1 MALLRDDFSNAQTFL
16 AARPAVKVVDLLL
29 PDLCGILRGKRVD
42 IADLA
47 TIYDKGMYLPG
58 SMFAL
63 DVMGG
68 TIEETG
74 LGFEEGDADR
84 PCVPVP
90 GSLFASP
97 WMGPGVA
104 QLQVQMLDHDLRPFF
119 GDPRHVLDT
128 VLERYA
134 GRGWRPM
141 VALEL
146 EFYFVDPERT
156 PAGHAQPPPS
166 RLTGRREHRTQI
178 NSMADLDSVSDILS
192 EIAATCA
199 EQNVP
204 TGTALAEYGPSQW
217 EVNLRHVADAR
228 LACDQAIRFKR
239 IVKGVA
245 LRHGLEA
252 TFMAKPYEDMAGS
265 GMHMHVSVQDDSG
278 QNVFASAEELG
289 NDLLKQAVA
298 GLIASMADGMAVFAP
313 NANSYRR
320 LRPESYVPTH
330 ATWGYNNRGVAVR
343 VPVSGPEDRRL
354 EHRVAGA
361 DANPYLLSAV
371 VLAGMLHGIEKKLP
385 APEALTGNAYTQRS
399 TAPRLPTDWPTALA
413 RFGTSSVLREFLGE
427 RFVQLYEVTRRGEMQ
442 DFALRLSPLD
452 FAWYLEQV

>member
-1 MALLRDDFSNAQTFL
+1 MALLRDDFSNAQAFL

-29 PDLCGILRGKRVD
+29 PDLCGVLRGKRVD
-42 IADLA
+42 FADLA
-47 TIYDKGMYLPG
+47 TVYDQGMYLPG

-68 TIEETG
+68 TIQATG
-74 LGFEEGDADR
+74 LGFDEGDADR
-84 PCVPVP
+84 PCVPLP
-90 GSLFASP
+90 GTLFASP

-104 QLQVQMLDHDLRPFF
+104 QLQVQMLDHDRQPFY

-128 VLERYA
+128 VLERFA
-134 GRGWRPM
+134 ARGWRPV
-141 VALEL
+141 VAIEL

-156 PAGHAQPPPS
+156 PAGHAQPPTS

-178 NSMADLDSVSDILS
+178 NSMADLNSVSDILS
-192 EIAATCA
+192 EITATCA

-265 GMHMHVSVQDDSG
+265 GMHIHVSLQNEAGD
-278 QNVFASAEELG
+278 NVFASAEHLG
-289 NDLLKQAVA
+289 NDLLKHAAA
-298 GLIASMADGMAVFAP
+298 GLIATMADGMAVFAP

-320 LRPESYVPTH
+320 LRPEAYVPTH

-371 VLAGMLHGIEKKLP
+371 VLAGMLHGIEKMLP
-385 APEALTGNAYTQRS
+385 APEALTGNAYSQRS

-413 RFGTSSVLREFLGE
+413 CFGASSVLREFLGD
-427 RFVQLYEVTRRGEMQ
+427 RFVRLYEVTRRGEMQ
-442 DFALRLSPLD
+442 DFAARLSPLD
-452 FAWYLEQV
+452 FAWYLEPV

>member
-1 MALLRDDFSNAQTFL
+1 MALLRDDYSNAQAFL
-16 AARPAVKVVDLLL
+16 AARPSVKVVDLLL
-29 PDLCGILRGKRVD
+29 PDLCGILRGKRVEV
-42 IADLA
+42 ADLA
-47 TIYDKGMYLPG
+47 TIYDQGMYLPG

-68 TIEETG
+68 TIQETG
-74 LGFEEGDADR
+74 LGFDEGDADR

-104 QLQVQMLDHDLRPFF
+104 QLQVQMLDHDLHPFF

-134 GRGWRPM
+134 RRGWRPV

-178 NSMADLDSVSDILS
+178 NSMADLNSVSDILS

-245 LRHGLEA
+245 LHHGLEA

-265 GMHMHVSVQDDSG
+265 GMHIHISVQDAAG
-278 QNVFASAEELG
+278 QNVFASADSLG
-289 NDLLKQAVA
+289 NDLLKQAAA
-298 GLIASMADGMAVFAP
+298 GLIATMAEGMAVFAP

-320 LRPESYVPTH
+320 LRPETYVPMH

-343 VPVSGPEDRRL
+343 IPVSDAENRRL

-361 DANPYLLSAV
+361 DANPYLLAAV

-385 APEALTGNAYTQRS
+385 AAEALAGNAYSQRLS
-399 TAPRLPTDWPTALA
+399 APKLPTDWPTALTC
-413 RFGTSSVLREFLGE
+413 FGASRVLREYLGE
-427 RFVQLYEVTRRGEMQ
+427 RFVDLYEVTRRGEMQ
-442 DFALRLSPLD
+442 DFALHLSPLD
-452 FAWYLEQV
+452 FAWYLEPV

>member
-1 MALLRDDFSNAQTFL
+1 MALLRDDFSNAQAFL

-42 IADLA
+42 VADLS
-47 TIYDKGMYLPG
+47 TVYDKGMYLPG

-68 TIEETG
+68 TIQATG
-74 LGFEEGDADR
+74 LGFDEGDADR
-84 PCVPVP
+84 PCLPVP
-90 GSLFASP
+90 GSLFTSP
-97 WMGPGVA
+97 WMGPSVA
-104 QLQVQMLDHDLRPFF
+104 QLQVQMLDHDRRPFF

-128 VLERYA
+128 VLGRYA
-134 GRGWRPM
+134 KRGWRPV
-141 VALEL
+141 VAIEL

-156 PAGHAQPPPS
+156 PAGHAQPPRS
-166 RLTGRREHRTQI
+166 QLTGRREHRTQI
-178 NSMADLDSVSDILS
+178 NSMADLNSVSDILS
-192 EIAATCA
+192 EIAANCA
-199 EQNVP
+199 VQDVP

-217 EVNLRHVADAR
+217 EVNLRHVDDAR

-239 IVKGVA
+239 IVKGIA

-265 GMHMHVSVQDDSG
+265 GMHMHVSVQNESG
-278 QNVFASAEELG
+278 HNVFASADELG
-289 NDLLKQAVA
+289 NALLKHAAA
-298 GLIASMADGMAVFAP
+298 GLLATMADGMAVFAP

-320 LRPESYVPTH
+320 LRPEAYVPTH

-361 DANPYLLSAV
+361 DANPYLLCAV
-371 VLAGMLHGIEKKLP
+371 VLAGMLHGIEKKLA
-385 APEALTGNAYTQRS
+385 APEALTGNAYSQRS
-399 TAPRLPTDWPTALA
+399 SAPRLPTDWPTALA
-413 RFGTSSVLREFLGE
+413 HFGASSVLREFLGD

-442 DFALRLSPLD
+442 DFMARLTPLD
-452 FAWYLEQV
+452 FAWYLEPV

>member
-1 MALLRDDFSNAQTFL
+1 MGLLRDDYSNAQAYL
-16 AARPAVKVVDLLL
+16 AARPALRVVDLLL

-42 IADLA
+42 IVDLA
-47 TIYDKGMYLPG
+47 TVYDQGMYLPG

-68 TIEETG
+68 TIQATG
-74 LGFEEGDADR
+74 LGFDEGDADR
-84 PCVPVP
+84 PCLPVP
-90 GSLFASP
+90 GSLFGSP
-97 WMGPGVA
+97 WMGAHVA
-104 QLQVQMLDHDLRPFF
+104 QLQVQMLDHDRQPFY

-128 VLERYA
+128 VLERYQQ
-134 GRGWRPM
+134 RGWRPV
-141 VALEL
+141 VAIEL
-146 EFYFVDPERT
+146 EFYLVDPERS
-156 PAGHAQPPPS
+156 PAGHPQPPLS

-178 NSMADLDSVSDILS
+178 NSMADLNSVSDILS
-192 EIAATCA
+192 EIAETCA
-199 EQNVP
+199 LQDVP

-265 GMHMHVSVQDDSG
+265 GMHMHVSVADQSG
-278 QNVFASAEELG
+278 KNIFASADPLG
-289 NDLLKQAVA
+289 NDLLKQAAA
-298 GLIASMADGMAVFAP
+298 GLIDTMAGGMAIFAP

-320 LRPESYVPTH
+320 LRPLAYVPTH
-330 ATWGYNNRGVAVR
+330 ASWGYNNRGVAVR

-361 DANPYLLSAV
+361 DANPYLLAAA
-371 VLAGMLHGIEKKLP
+371 VLAGMLHGIERKLSP
-385 APEALTGNAYTQRS
+385 PGALTGNAYAQGS
-399 TAPRLPTDWPTALA
+399 TAARLPTDWPTALA
-413 RFGTSSVLREFLGE
+413 RFEASGVLREFLGE
-427 RFVQLYEVTRRGEMQ
+427 RFLRLYETTRRGEMEA
-442 DFALRLSPLD
+442 FAARLSPLD
-452 FAWYLEQV
+452 FAWYLEPV

>member
-1 MALLRDDFSNAQTFL
+1 MALLRDDYSNAEAFR
-16 AARPAVKVVDLLL
+16 AARPAVRVVDLLL
-29 PDLCGILRGKRVD
+29 PDLCGILRDKRVD

-47 TIYDKGMYLPG
+47 TIYDQGMYLPG

-68 TIEETG
+68 TIQATG
-74 LGFEEGDADR
+74 LGFDEGDADR

-97 WMGPGVA
+97 WMSAHVA
-104 QLQVQMLDHDLRPFF
+104 QLQVQMLDHDRQPFY

-128 VLERYA
+128 VLERYQR
-134 GRGWRPM
+134 RGWRPV
-141 VALEL
+141 VAIEL

-156 PAGHAQPPPS
+156 PEGHAQPPLS

-178 NSMADLDSVSDILS
+178 NSMADLNSVSDILS
-192 EIAATCA
+192 EISETCA
-199 EQNVP
+199 LQDVP

-228 LACDQAIRFKR
+228 LACDHAIRFKR

-265 GMHMHVSVQDDSG
+265 GMHMHVSVADQSG
-278 QNVFASAEELG
+278 KNIFASADRLG
-289 NDLLKQAVA
+289 NDLLKQAAA
-298 GLIASMADGMAVFAP
+298 GLIDTMADGMAIFAP

-320 LRPESYVPTH
+320 LRPQAYVPTH
-330 ATWGYNNRGVAVR
+330 ASWGYNNRGVAVR

-371 VLAGMLHGIEKKLP
+371 VLAGMLHGIEGKLP
-385 APEALTGNAYTQRS
+385 PPEALTGNAYTQGS
-399 TAPRLPTDWPTALA
+399 AATRLPTDWPTALA
-413 RFGTSSVLREFLGE
+413 RFGASSVLCEFLGE
-427 RFVQLYEVTRRGEMQ
+427 RFVRLYEATRRGEMEA
-442 DFALRLSPLD
+442 FAARLSPLD
-452 FAWYLEQV
+452 FAWYLEPV

>member
-1 MALLRDDFSNAQTFL
+1 MALLRDDFLNAQTFL

-29 PDLCGILRGKRVD
+29 PDLCSILRGKRVEV
-42 IADLA
+42 ADLA
-47 TIYDKGMYLPG
+47 TVYEKGMYLPG

-63 DVMGG
+63 DVLGG
-68 TIEETG
+68 TIQATG
-74 LGFEEGDADR
+74 LGFDEGDADR

-90 GSLFASP
+90 GTLFASP

-104 QLQVQMLDHDLRPFF
+104 QLQVQMLDHDRQPFF
-119 GDPRHVLDT
+119 GDPRQVLDT
-128 VLERYA
+128 VLDRYA
-134 GRGWRPM
+134 ARGWRPV
-141 VALEL
+141 VAIEL

-156 PAGHAQPPPS
+156 AAGHTQPPPS

-178 NSMADLDSVSDILS
+178 NSMADLDSVSDILA

-199 EQNVP
+199 VQDVP

-217 EVNLRHVADAR
+217 EVNLRHVDDAR

-265 GMHMHVSVQDDSG
+265 GMHMHVSVRDETGD
-278 QNVFASAEELG
+278 NVFASAEELG
-289 NDLLKQAVA
+289 NDLLKQAAA
-298 GLIASMADGMAVFAP
+298 GLIATMADGMAVFAP

-330 ATWGYNNRGVAVR
+330 ASWGYNNRGVAVR

-371 VLAGMLHGIEKKLP
+371 VLAGMLHGIEEQLAP
-385 APEALTGNAYTQRS
+385 PEALTGNAYSQRS
-399 TAPRLPTDWPTALA
+399 SAPRLPTDWPTALA
-413 RFGTSSVLREFLGE
+413 RFGASSVLQEFLGD
-427 RFVQLYEVTRRGEMQ
+427 RFVRLYEVTRRGEMQ
-442 DFALRLSPLD
+442 DFMTRLSPLD
-452 FAWYLEQV
+452 FAWYLEPV

>member
-1 MALLRDDFSNAQTFL
+1 MALLRDDYSTAQAFL

-42 IADLA
+42 IADLS
-47 TIYDKGMYLPG
+47 TIYDRGMYLPG

-68 TIEETG
+68 TIQATG
-74 LGFEEGDADR
+74 LGFDEGDADR

-90 GSLFASP
+90 GSLFASS

-104 QLQVQMLDHDLRPFF
+104 QLQVQMLDHDRQPFF

-128 VLERYA
+128 VLGRYTK
-134 GRGWRPM
+134 RGWRPV
-141 VALEL
+141 VAIEL

-156 PAGHAQPPPS
+156 AAGHAQPPPS

-178 NSMADLDSVSDILS
+178 NSMAHLNSVSDILS

-217 EVNLRHVADAR
+217 EINLRHVDDAR

-265 GMHMHVSVQDDSG
+265 GMHMHVSVQDESG
-278 QNVFASAEELG
+278 KNVFASAEEFG
-289 NDLLKQAVA
+289 NDVLKQAAA
-298 GLIASMADGMAVFAP
+298 GLVATMADGMAIFAP

-320 LRPESYVPTH
+320 LRPEAYVPTH

-361 DANPYLLSAV
+361 DANPYLLTAV
-371 VLAGMLHGIEKKLP
+371 VLAGMLHGIENKMP
-385 APEALTGNAYTQRS
+385 TPEALTGNAYSQRS

-413 RFGTSSVLREFLGE
+413 RFGASSFLREFLGD
-427 RFVQLYEVTRRGEMQ
+427 RFVRLYEITRRGEMQ
-442 DFALRLSPLD
+442 DFNACISPLD
-452 FAWYLEQV
+452 FAWYLEPV